1 MNSVIRILILLSLN
15 KNNAM
20 KYRTTSST
28 RSGMKTVIIL
38 EYASAGLSVILA
50 GWFAPA
56 GPSNNG
62 VLLFDAFELL
72 RSSLEKSRDY
82 KTNVR
87 LLCQTIVF
95 VMQFLKLES

>member
-1 MNSVIRILILLSLN
+1 MTQRN
-15 KNNAM
+15 
-20 KYRTTSST
+20 TEQTSST
-28 RSGMKTVIIL
+28 RSGIKTVIIL

-72 RSSLEKSRDY
+72 RSSLENSRDY
-82 KTNVR
+82 KTNAR
-87 LLCQTIVF
+87 LLYQYIYYFCVICNV
-95 VMQFLKLES
+95 

>member
-1 MNSVIRILILLSLN
+1 MTQRN
-15 KNNAM
+15 
-20 KYRTTSST
+20 TEQTSST
-28 RSGMKTVIIL
+28 RSGIKTVIIL

-72 RSSLEKSRDY
+72 RSSLENSRDY
-82 KTNVR
+82 KTNAR
-87 LLCQTIVF
+87 LLYQYFYYFCVICNV
-95 VMQFLKLES
+95 

>member
-1 MNSVIRILILLSLN
+1 
-15 KNNAM
+15 
-20 KYRTTSST
+20 
-28 RSGMKTVIIL
+28 MKTVIIL
-38 EYASAGLSVILA
+38 EYASAGLSVIIA

-72 RSSLEKSRDY
+72 RSSLEKSRDN

-87 LLCQTIVF
+87 LLCQIIVF

>member
-1 MNSVIRILILLSLN
+1 MNSVIRILILISLH

-28 RSGMKTVIIL
+28 RSGMKAVIIL
-38 EYASAGLSVILA
+38 EYASAGLSAIIA

-87 LLCQTIVF
+87 LLCQDIVF
-95 VMQFLKLES
+95 VVQF

>member
-1 MNSVIRILILLSLN
+1 
-15 KNNAM
+15 M

-28 RSGMKTVIIL
+28 RSEMKTVIIL

-50 GWFAPA
+50 GWFALA

-72 RSSLEKSRDY
+72 RSSLEKSRDN

>member
-1 MNSVIRILILLSLN
+1 MFHR
-15 KNNAM
+15 NNTK

-28 RSGMKTVIIL
+28 RSGIKTVIIL

-72 RSSLEKSRDY
+72 RSSLENSRDY
-82 KTNVR
+82 KTNAR
-87 LLCQTIVF
+87 LLYQSFIIV
-95 VMQFLKLES
+95 V

>member
-1 MNSVIRILILLSLN
+1 MNRVRILLILFVFHRN
-15 KNNAM
+15 DTK

-28 RSGMKTVIIL
+28 RSGIKTVIIL

-72 RSSLEKSRDY
+72 RSSLENSRDY
-82 KTNVR
+82 KTNAR
-87 LLCQTIVF
+87 LLYQYIYYFCVICNV
-95 VMQFLKLES
+95 

>member
-1 MNSVIRILILLSLN
+1 MFHRNDT
-15 KNNAM
+15 K

-28 RSGMKTVIIL
+28 RSGIKTVIIL

-72 RSSLEKSRDY
+72 RSSLENSRDY

-87 LLCQTIVF
+87 LLYQYIYYFCVICNV
-95 VMQFLKLES
+95 